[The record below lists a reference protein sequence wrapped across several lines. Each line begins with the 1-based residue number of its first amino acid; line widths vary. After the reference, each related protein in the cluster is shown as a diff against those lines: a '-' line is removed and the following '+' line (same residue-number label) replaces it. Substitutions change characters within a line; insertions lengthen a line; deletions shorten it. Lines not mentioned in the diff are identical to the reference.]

1 MSCWTKVLLEQGC
14 MCLCTQRLCFFFFLF
29 YTKKLQSC
37 EVIGNSVLFVHSGL
51 WRGLIQLMICNVRK
65 RIRAHLTER
74 KLGDWHLKLSGKLGL
89 LRDCG
94 GFLRYSYLWV
104 GGSMWDLSLSLS
116 LSLFD
121 CVFHHDDFALSQL
134 SRVQVLLVLLVI
146 FLAKV
151 VVFGMFHPLT
161 ISGMAPSLC
170 HVLTLT
176 TSS

>member
-1 MSCWTKVLLEQGC
+1 MSCRTKVLLEQGC
-14 MCLCTQRLCFFFFLF
+14 MCLCTQRLCFFFLF

-116 LSLFD
+116 LSLSLIV
-121 CVFHHDDFALSQL
+121 CSIMMTLHFHSSPGCKFCLFFWSFFWQK
-134 SRVQVLLVLLVI
+134 LL
-146 FLAKV
+146 F
-151 VVFGMFHPLT
+151 
-161 ISGMAPSLC
+161 SGC
-170 HVLTLT
+170 FIR
-176 TSS
+176 